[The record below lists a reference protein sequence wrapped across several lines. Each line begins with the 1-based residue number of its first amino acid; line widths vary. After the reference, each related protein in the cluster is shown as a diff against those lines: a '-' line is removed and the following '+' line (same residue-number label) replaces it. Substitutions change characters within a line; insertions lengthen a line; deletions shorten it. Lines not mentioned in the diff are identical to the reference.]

1 MLALEYFCN
10 LTEVILM
17 TMPQTLDSDLQ
28 RSVGKLAL
36 EIGAGGAVE
45 RMREEGCAKLRLP
58 TRLAGQ
64 APEAII
70 INTSGGLAGGD
81 RFELKA
87 KATSDLCLTTQ
98 AAEKIYRSLGQETQ
112 VSTRLVGQ
120 DKARLLWLPQETILF
135 DGARLERS
143 LDVDLQENAGL
154 LAVESVVLGRKAM
167 GESLTDFSFHD
178 RWRVRRGGR
187 LVYADDLRFDPV
199 RVLGAAALNGAR
211 AFATLVF
218 ASHAAERFLEPL
230 REIFADRGG
239 VSAWDGKLVARLAG
253 VDGFDLR
260 KTLIPA
266 LTVLAAPNE
275 LPKVWTL

>member
-1 MLALEYFCN
+1 
-10 LTEVILM
+10 M
-17 TMPQTLDSDLQ
+17 TMLQTLDTDLQ
-28 RSVGKLAL
+28 RSVGKLDL
-36 EIGAGGAVE
+36 EIAANGVVA
-45 RMREEGCAKLRLP
+45 RRREEGCAKLRMPALSV
-58 TRLAGQ
+58 GQ

-81 RFELKA
+81 CLEISVQTA
-87 KATSDLCLTTQ
+87 SDLCLTTQ
-98 AAEKIYRSLGQETQ
+98 AAEKIYRALSDETRISTKLSGQ
-112 VSTRLVGQ
+112 GQ
-120 DKARLLWLPQETILF
+120 ARLLWLPQETILF

-143 LDVDLQENAGL
+143 LEVELQENAYF
-154 LAVESVVLGRKAM
+154 LAVESVALGRKAM

-178 RWRVRRGGR
+178 RWRIRRGGR
-187 LVYADDLRFDPV
+187 LIYADDLRFDPA

-218 ASHAAERFLEPL
+218 VGAAVEPFLEPL
-230 REIFADRGG
+230 REIIGDQGG
-239 VSAWDGKLVARLAG
+239 VSAWDGKLVARLVG

-266 LTVLAAPNE
+266 LTLLAAPNE

>member
-1 MLALEYFCN
+1 MN
-10 LTEVILM
+10 
-17 TMPQTLDSDLQ
+17 MPQTLDSDLQ

-36 EIGAGGAVE
+36 EISANGAVV
-45 RMREEGCAKLRLP
+45 RRWEEGCAKLRMP

-64 APEAII
+64 SPEAII

-81 RFELKA
+81 RLEIDVQA
-87 KATSDLCLTTQ
+87 ASDLCLTTQ
-98 AAEKIYRSLGQETQ
+98 AAEKVYRSLSEETRI
-112 VSTRLVGQ
+112 STRLSGR
-120 DKARLLWLPQETILF
+120 DEARLLWLPQETILF

-154 LAVESVVLGRKAM
+154 LAVESVALGRKAM

-178 RWRVRRGGR
+178 RWRIRRCGK
-187 LVYADDLRFDPV
+187 LIYADDLRFDPA
-199 RVLGAAALNGAR
+199 RILGAAALEGAS

-218 ASHAAERFLEPL
+218 VGAEVGCFLEPL
-230 REIFADRGG
+230 RDVIGDLGG
-239 VSAWDGKLVARLAG
+239 VSAWDGKLVARLTG

-266 LTVLAAPNE
+266 LTLLVAPNE

>member
-1 MLALEYFCN
+1 
-10 LTEVILM
+10 V
-17 TMPQTLDSDLQ
+17 TMPQTLDSALQ

-36 EIGAGGAVE
+36 EIGARGVVK
-45 RMREEGCAKLRLP
+45 RLREEGCAKLRLP
-58 TRLAGQ
+58 TRVVGQ

-87 KATSDLCLTTQ
+87 EATSDLCLTTQ
-98 AAEKIYRSLGQETQ
+98 AAEKIYHSLGQETQ

-120 DKARLLWLPQETILF
+120 GKARLLWLPQETILF

-143 LDVDLQENAGL
+143 LELELHLDATL
-154 LAVESVVLGRKAM
+154 LAIETVILGRRAM
-167 GESLTDFSFHD
+167 GECLTDFFFHD
-178 RWRVRRGGR
+178 RWRIRRDGR
-187 LVYADDLRFDPV
+187 LIYADDLRFDPAWV
-199 RVLGAAALNGAR
+199 QGAAALNGAA

-218 ASHAAERFLEPL
+218 VGPTAECFLESL
-230 REIFADRGG
+230 REIFDGRGG
-239 VSAWDGKLVARLAG
+239 VSAWDGKLVARLVG

-266 LTVLAAPNE
+266 LALLAAPNE
-275 LPKVWTL
+275 LPKVWAL

>member
-1 MLALEYFCN
+1 
-10 LTEVILM
+10 M
-17 TMPQTLDSDLQ
+17 TMLQTLDTDLQ
-28 RSVGKLAL
+28 RSVGRLAL
-36 EIGAGGAVE
+36 EIAANGAVV
-45 RMREEGCAKLRLP
+45 RRREEGCAKLRMP

-64 APEAII
+64 APEAIL

-81 RFELKA
+81 CLEIDVKA
-87 KATSDLCLTTQ
+87 ASDLCLTTQ
-98 AAEKIYRSLGQETQ
+98 AAEKVYRSLSDETRI
-112 VSTRLVGQ
+112 STRLSGQ
-120 DKARLLWLPQETILF
+120 GGARLLWLPQETILF
-135 DGARLERS
+135 DGARLGRS

-167 GESLTDFSFHD
+167 GERLTIFSFHD
-178 RWRVRRGGR
+178 RWRIRRDGR
-187 LVYADDLRFDPV
+187 LIYADDLRFDPA

-218 ASHAAERFLEPL
+218 VGADVERFLKPL

-239 VSAWDGKLVARLAG
+239 VSAWDGKLVARLVG

-260 KTLIPA
+260 KALIPA
-266 LTVLAAPNE
+266 LTLLAAPNE

>member
-1 MLALEYFCN
+1 
-10 LTEVILM
+10 M
-17 TMPQTLDSDLQ
+17 TMYQTLDTDLQ

-36 EIGAGGAVE
+36 EIAANGAVV
-45 RMREEGCAKLRLP
+45 RRREEGCAKLRMP
-58 TRLAGQ
+58 ARLKGQ
-64 APEAII
+64 APEAIL

-81 RFELKA
+81 CLEINVQTA
-87 KATSDLCLTTQ
+87 SDLCLTTQ
-98 AAEKIYRSLGQETQ
+98 AAEKVYRSLSDETHI
-112 VSTRLVGQ
+112 STRLSGQ
-120 DKARLLWLPQETILF
+120 GAARLLWLPQEIILF
-135 DGARLERS
+135 DGVRLERS
-143 LDVDLQENAGL
+143 LEVNLQENACL

-178 RWRVRRGGR
+178 RWRIRRGGR
-187 LVYADDLRFDPV
+187 LIYADDLRFDPA
-199 RVLGAAALNGAR
+199 RVLGVATLNGVR

-218 ASHAAERFLEPL
+218 VGADVERFLEPL

-239 VSAWDGKLVARLAG
+239 VSAWDGKLVARLVG

-266 LTVLAAPNE
+266 LTLLAAPNE

>member
-1 MLALEYFCN
+1 ML
-10 LTEVILM
+10 
-17 TMPQTLDSDLQ
+17 QTLDTDLQ

-36 EIGAGGAVE
+36 EIAANGTVARG
-45 RMREEGCAKLRLP
+45 REEGCAKLRMP
-58 TRLAGQ
+58 TPAAGQ

-81 RFELKA
+81 RLEIDVRVA
-87 KATSDLCLTTQ
+87 SDLCLTTQ
-98 AAEKIYRSLGQETQ
+98 AAEKVYRSLSNETHLSIRLSGQGE
-112 VSTRLVGQ
+112 
-120 DKARLLWLPQETILF
+120 ARLLWLPQETILF

-167 GESLTDFSFHD
+167 GESLMDFSFHD
-178 RWRVRRGGR
+178 RWRIRRGR
-187 LVYADDLRFDPV
+187 LIYADDLRFDPA

-218 ASHAAERFLEPL
+218 VGAAAERFVEPL
-230 REIFADRGG
+230 REIIADRGG
-239 VSAWDGKLVARLAG
+239 VSAWDGKLVARLTG

-266 LTVLAAPNE
+266 LTLLVAPNE
-275 LPKVWTL
+275 LPKVWTF

>member
-1 MLALEYFCN
+1 
-10 LTEVILM
+10 M
-17 TMPQTLDSDLQ
+17 TMLQTLDTDLQ

-36 EIGAGGAVE
+36 EIAANGAVV
-45 RMREEGCAKLRLP
+45 RRREEGCAKLRMPALA
-58 TRLAGQ
+58 AGQ
-64 APEAII
+64 APEAIL

-81 RFELKA
+81 RLEIDA
-87 KATSDLCLTTQ
+87 QAASDLCLTTQ
-98 AAEKIYRSLGQETQ
+98 AAEKVYRSLSDETHI
-112 VSTRLVGQ
+112 STRLSGRGE
-120 DKARLLWLPQETILF
+120 ARLLWLPQETILF

-143 LDVDLQENAGL
+143 LDVDLQEDAGL

-178 RWRVRRGGR
+178 RWRIRRDGR
-187 LVYADDLRFDPV
+187 LVFADDLRFDPA

-218 ASHAAERFLEPL
+218 VGVTAERLLEPL
-230 REIFADRGG
+230 REIIAGQGG
-239 VSAWDGKLVARLAG
+239 VSAWDGKLVARLVG

-266 LTVLAAPNE
+266 LTLLAAPNE

>member
-1 MLALEYFCN
+1 
-10 LTEVILM
+10 M
-17 TMPQTLDSDLQ
+17 TMLQTLDTDLQ
-28 RSVGKLAL
+28 RSVGRLAL
-36 EIGAGGAVE
+36 EIAANGAVV
-45 RMREEGCAKLRLP
+45 RRREEGCAKLRMP
-58 TRLAGQ
+58 TMSAGQ

-81 RFELKA
+81 CLEINVQA
-87 KATSDLCLTTQ
+87 ASDLCLTTQ
-98 AAEKIYRSLGQETQ
+98 AAEKVYRSLSDETRI
-112 VSTRLVGQ
+112 STRLSGQ
-120 DKARLLWLPQETILF
+120 GAARLLWLPQETILF

-143 LDVDLQENAGL
+143 LEVDLQENAGL

-178 RWRVRRGGR
+178 RWRIRRGGR
-187 LVYADDLRFDPV
+187 LIYADDLRFDPG
-199 RVLGAAALNGAR
+199 RVLGPAALDGAR

-218 ASHAAERFLEPL
+218 VGSAAERFLEPL
-230 REIFADRGG
+230 REIFADQGG
-239 VSAWDGKLVARLAG
+239 VSAWDGKLVARLTG

-266 LTVLAAPNE
+266 LTLLAAPNE

>member
-1 MLALEYFCN
+1 
-10 LTEVILM
+10 M
-17 TMPQTLDSDLQ
+17 TMLQTLDTDLQ

-36 EIGAGGAVE
+36 EIAANGVVA
-45 RMREEGCAKLRLP
+45 RRREEGCVKLRMP
-58 TRLAGQ
+58 TLAAGHV
-64 APEAII
+64 PEAII

-81 RFELKA
+81 RLEIDVQTA
-87 KATSDLCLTTQ
+87 SDLCLTTQ
-98 AAEKIYRSLGQETQ
+98 AAEKIYRSLSNETHISARLSGQGEAQ
-112 VSTRLVGQ
+112 
-120 DKARLLWLPQETILF
+120 LLWLPQETILF

-178 RWRVRRGGR
+178 RWRIRRGGR
-187 LVYADDLRFDPV
+187 LIYADDLRFDPA

-218 ASHAAERFLEPL
+218 VAAAAERFVEPL
-230 REIFADRGG
+230 REIIADRGG
-239 VSAWDGKLVARLAG
+239 VSAWDGKLVARLTG

-266 LTVLAAPNE
+266 LTLLAAPNE
-275 LPKVWTL
+275 LPKVWTF

>member
-1 MLALEYFCN
+1 
-10 LTEVILM
+10 
-17 TMPQTLDSDLQ
+17 MPQTLDSNLQ

-36 EIGAGGAVE
+36 EIGVGGAVK

-58 TRLAGQ
+58 TRVVGQ

-87 KATSDLCLTTQ
+87 EVTSDLCLTTQ
-98 AAEKIYRSLGQETQ
+98 AAEKIYRSLGQKTQ
-112 VSTRLVGQ
+112 VSTRLVGR

-143 LDVDLQENAGL
+143 LEVELHRGAAL
-154 LAVESVVLGRKAM
+154 LAIETVILGRRAM
-167 GESLTDFSFHD
+167 GESLTDFFFHD
-178 RWRVRRGGR
+178 RWRIRRDGR
-187 LVYADDLRFDPV
+187 LVFADDVRLDPT
-199 RVLGAAALNGAR
+199 RVQGRAALNGVT

-218 ASHAAERFLEPL
+218 AGSTAEGFLEPL
-230 REIFADRGG
+230 REIIAEYGG
-239 VSAWDGKLVARLAG
+239 VSAWDGKLVARLVG

-266 LTVLAAPNE
+266 LTLLAAPNE

>member
-1 MLALEYFCN
+1 ML
-10 LTEVILM
+10 
-17 TMPQTLDSDLQ
+17 QTLDTDLQ

-36 EIGAGGAVE
+36 EIAANGAVM
-45 RMREEGCAKLRLP
+45 RRREEGCAKLRMP
-58 TRLAGQ
+58 TMCAGQ

-81 RFELKA
+81 RLEFEVRA
-87 KATSDLCLTTQ
+87 ASDVCLTTQ
-98 AAEKIYRSLGQETQ
+98 AAEKIYRALSNETRI
-112 VSTRLVGQ
+112 STRLSGQ
-120 DKARLLWLPQETILF
+120 GAARLLWLPQETILF

-143 LDVDLQENAGL
+143 LEVELQEKASL

-178 RWRVRRGGR
+178 RWRIRRGGR
-187 LVYADDLRFDPV
+187 LIYAEELRFDPA
-199 RVLGAAALNGAR
+199 RMLGAAALDGAR
-211 AFATLVF
+211 AFATLIFVRTE
-218 ASHAAERFLEPL
+218 AERFLEPL

-239 VSAWDGKLVARLAG
+239 VSAWDGKLVARLIG

-260 KTLIPA
+260 KALIPA
-266 LTVLAAPNE
+266 LTLLAAPNE